1 LKERLFPFLFVL
13 KDPSL
18 PSNNNISSAGLV
30 NATQP
35 QRKRIRKF
43 SQKGNSPFC
52 YFLMQ
57 LIRENKYFLS
67 ARTFF
72 RYILDPDARIE
83 QNAQDLESSQA
94 AFHS

>member
-1 LKERLFPFLFVL
+1 
-13 KDPSL
+13 
-18 PSNNNISSAGLV
+18 
-30 NATQP
+30 
-35 QRKRIRKF
+35 
-43 SQKGNSPFC
+43 
-52 YFLMQ
+52 MQ